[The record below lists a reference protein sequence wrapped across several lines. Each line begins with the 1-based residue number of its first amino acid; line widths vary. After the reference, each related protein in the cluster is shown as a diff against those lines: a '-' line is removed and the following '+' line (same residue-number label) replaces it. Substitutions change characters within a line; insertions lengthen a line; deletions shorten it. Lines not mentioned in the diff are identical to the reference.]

1 MPSVMTFRIV
11 DNFNFEQSGRAVQC
25 SAVDWIQMIHREGE
39 MLLHYSFPDKG
50 TKKISG
56 ELD

>member
-1 MPSVMTFRIV
+1 MTFRIV

-56 ELD
+56 ELA